1 MKHIILALLIFS
13 AACVTSEPMPLPVA
27 SDQYKT
33 VQDVNPLV
41 CEHFVEVLTCVISAC
56 DGHTGYCSVF
66 SHGESFSDTDC
77 DGVID
82 QTSYSDQ
89 GPNDNC
95 TQACNPDQTN
105 SDTDAY
111 GDACDPCPF
120 DPGNDIDADGVCGD
134 VDNCPAHINGDQQDA
149 DTDGFGDVC
158 DQS

>member
-13 AACVTSEPMPLPVA
+13 AACVTSEPPLPAA
-27 SDQYKT
+27 SSQYKT
-33 VQDVNPLV
+33 VQNVNPLV
-41 CEHFVEVLTCVISAC
+41 CENYVEIITCVVNAC
-56 DGHTGYCSVF
+56 EGHTGYCSVF
-66 SHGESFSDTDC
+66 SHGESFADTDC

-95 TQACNPDQTN
+95 TQSCNPDQTN

-111 GDACDPCPF
+111 GDSCDPCPF
-120 DPGNDIDADGVCGD
+120 DPGNDIDADGVCGE
-134 VDNCPAHINGDQQDA
+134 VDNCPAHHNTQQSDA

-158 DQS
+158 DQI